1 MRNKRK
7 GEKFIM
13 TKLDRMAYRDWKIM
27 EGLMNEGLG
36 KEDIA
41 ELMNKTVSYL
51 ITLESYFA

>member
-1 MRNKRK
+1 
-7 GEKFIM
+7 M

>member
-13 TKLDRMAYRDWKIM
+13 TKLDKKAYRDWKVM
-27 EGLMNEGLG
+27 EGLMNEGLS
-36 KEDIA
+36 KKDIA

-51 ITLESYFA
+51 ITLENYFA